1 MSVGVA
7 LLYRHSGA
15 PSAEC
20 CLRGKQHAA
29 QRRAELGFWL
39 VATARPEASRSLED
53 ATSLIGEAHSGGSS

>member
-7 LLYRHSGA
+7 LLHRHSGA

-20 CLRGKQHAA
+20 CLRGKQQAA

-39 VATARPEASRSLED
+39 VAMARPEASRSL
-53 ATSLIGEAHSGGSS
+53 GGLGVADRRGARRWV